1 MLPLAA
7 VVLTAAAALAQ
18 ELVTASGRRSRQS
31 RAAIT
36 RAGEAVGRA
45 GDTEALLR
53 AAEQAFAAAP
63 CARDAFAAADRAR
76 DVAAAGY
83 RAAYSE
89 ALAGAVTCENG
100 YPCTNGRI
108 DPFDGVTAAFASH
121 FELIAAVSAANA
133 VYVDAVGIAGGD
145 AARAGA
151 GRVRGLAARMR
162 DLDITVAADRWN
174 TLVGGVSAE
183 IDASNVLHRRATESR
198 DAADRALVGDIDR
211 VMETLY
217 TAATR
222 LARQSSPRGGG
233 ARGAR
238 GTDAADAV
246 AAAAA
251 DRTDAALRAAV
262 DAAREGLEALR
273 AHIVEALTS
282 VQDVS
287 AGDADDD
294 AATAALAAAP
304 ESAEDFEGWVRAL
317 NAAVRAVEQA
327 AADAEA
333 ATRGSGSW
341 FSRASSCIDEPHGR
355 RRPAS
360 IRPRSR
366 RAGGVRRPADPSSNR
381 ADRTSLDEL
390 SGRRFPG
397 CGAGPAPAGNAA
409 SVTGR
414 LHLLAASPAVA
425 GNGCRLVRVSA
436 ACNARLRRP
445 EAVVILGAKAR
456 AAPVH

>member
-1 MLPLAA
+1 M
-7 VVLTAAAALAQ
+7 TATAALAQ
-18 ELVTASGRRSRQS
+18 ELVSAEREAF
-31 RAAIT
+31 AAIT
-36 RAGEAVGRA
+36 RAGEAIGRA
-45 GDTEALLR
+45 GDTEALFL
-53 AAEQAFAAAP
+53 AAEQ
-63 CARDAFAAADRAR
+63 AFAAADRAR
-76 DVAAAGY
+76 DAGAIGY

-100 YPCTNGRI
+100 YPCTNGGI

-145 AARAGA
+145 AARTRAA
-151 GRVRGLAARMR
+151 RVRGLAARMR

-183 IDASNVLHRRATESR
+183 IDASNALHRRATEAR
-198 DAADRALVGDIDR
+198 DAADRAVVGDVDR

-233 ARGAR
+233 ARGAG
-238 GTDAADAV
+238 GTDAAVAV

-287 AGDADDD
+287 ADEVAG

-304 ESAEDFEGWVRAL
+304 EPAEDFEGWVRAL

-333 ATRGSGSW
+333 AAGGSGSW
-341 FSRASSCIDEPHGR
+341 FSRASSCIDAEAHATAAVTRVSSLTVGDD
-355 RRPAS
+355 
-360 IRPRSR
+360 RPRYVPV
-366 RAGGVRRPADPSSNR
+366 RAGREAYADLVVLMDAAQRR
-381 ADRTSLDEL
+381 
-390 SGRRFPG
+390 
-397 CGAGPAPAGNAA
+397 
-409 SVTGR
+409 
-414 LHLLAASPAVA
+414 
-425 GNGCRLVRVSA
+425 
-436 ACNARLRRP
+436 
-445 EAVVILGAKAR
+445 AR
-456 AAPVH
+456 AACRSIEQPR